1 PDILMM
7 SRLSVDNKHVFSELD
22 DPERQDLI
30 RRIVEQD
37 PSLCEIPR
45 GNFFFLWFA
54 DIEVLR
60 KHASLRGDSDITSLT
75 LLLKRLPASDI
86 AGIWALTKTGLQSKP
101 ASRATPRTASS
112 SASVRSRSG
121 SPSKG
126 KIPVRQR
133 SPLRKEII
141 SPPLFPL
148 PPNVPNTVAGPSRPV
163 AVVSVLDTASCKSAS
178 LQRDG
183 YMCVVTKLGQPT
195 LQSAHILP
203 SKLNREEIESETWGT
218 LKMFFGPEQVA
229 ALKSEILGN
238 DNRVNAEYVSNFI
251 TLSVQ
256 VHQWWDRAMI
266 AFRPVW
272 MNEDKAEMDVTFHWL
287 PLCDQ
292 TQKRSEKVPI
302 SAHPY
307 PSQRQGWTKGPSDR
321 LRLFDVVTEQV
332 IRSGFIFRITT
343 SSAEK
348 RPLPSWELMS
358 LKWNLSRIAAMQGA
372 GEEEDSDID
381 SDGGSVAVPSGS
393 RSPVKEE
400 RTPKEYTP
408 FRSPTRS
415 RSISPVKEGRT
426 SKENTP
432 FRSPTRSRSISPVK
446 EGHTSKENTPFRS
459 PTRSQSNSPSKLQDL
474 VLGDTEFSEFVE

>member
-1 PDILMM
+1 M

-54 DIEVLR
+54 NIEMLR
-60 KHASLRGDSDITSLT
+60 KHASPRDDSDITSLN
-75 LLLKRLPASDI
+75 LLLRLPVPDI
-86 AGIWALTKTGLQSKP
+86 AGVWASTKTGPQSKP
-101 ASRATPRTASS
+101 ASWATPRTASA

-148 PPNVPNTVAGPSRPV
+148 PSNVPNTVAGPSRPV

-178 LQRDG
+178 LQRDSD
-183 YMCVVTKLGQPT
+183 MCVVTKMGQPT

-203 SKLNREEIESETWGT
+203 SKLNRGEIESETWST

-229 ALKSEILGN
+229 ALKSEILRN
-238 DNRVNAEYVSNFI
+238 DNRVNTEYVSNFI

-272 MNEDKAEMDVTFHWL
+272 MNEDKTVMELAFHWL

-292 TQKRSEKVPI
+292 THKRSEKVPI

-307 PSQRQGWTKGPSDR
+307 PTQRQGWFEGPSDR
-321 LRLFDVVTEQV
+321 HRLWELGTKQLVC
-332 IRSGFIFRITT
+332 SGFIFSITT
-343 SSAEK
+343 TSAEK

-372 GEEEDSDID
+372 AEEEDSDID
-381 SDGGSVAVPSGS
+381 SDGDSVAVPSGS

-400 RTPKEYTP
+400 RT
-408 FRSPTRS
+408 
-415 RSISPVKEGRT
+415 
-426 SKENTP
+426 
-432 FRSPTRSRSISPVK
+432 
-446 EGHTSKENTPFRS
+446 SKENTPFRS
-459 PTRSQSNSPSKLQDL
+459 PTRSQSISPSKLRDL
-474 VLGDTEFSEFVE
+474 VLEDTEFSGFVE